1 MKLIL
6 KKGIVYKIKFM
17 TNLKSKIESLL
28 FVASRPLSLKKIC
41 EQVGGGKEEVGRALS
56 ELVDECSKAGR
67 GIQIMEIDGEY
78 QMSTSGESSKMVKE
92 FLKDEMTGELTRP
105 ALETLTIVA
114 YRGPIAKSELEQ
126 IRGVNCSLILRNLM
140 IKGLAEVKS
149 SDKTGEPLYNITFD
163 FMRYLGVANP
173 SELPDYE
180 KLSKSEILDK
190 ILDLSTDAPP
200 QDKVTI

>member
-6 KKGIVYKIKFM
+6 KKGRVFKIFM
-17 TNLKSKIESLL
+17 ANLKSKIESLL
-28 FVASRPLSLKKIC
+28 FVASRPLSLKKIS
-41 EQVGGGKEEVGRALS
+41 EQVGGEKEEVKK
-56 ELVDECSKAGR
+56 ELTELTKDCEENKR

-78 QMSTSGESSKMVKE
+78 QMSTSGDSSKMVKD

-114 YRGPIAKSELEQ
+114 YRGPIAKADLEQ

-140 IKGLAEVKS
+140 IKGLVESKN
-149 SDKTGEPLYNITFD
+149 SDRGGEPLFNITFD
-163 FMRYLGVANP
+163 FMRYIGVNKQ
-173 SELPDYE
+173 SDLPDYD
-180 KLSKSEILDK
+180 KLSRSEILDK
-190 ILDLSTDAPP
+190 ILNLSSDTTIS

>member
-1 MKLIL
+1 MA
-6 KKGIVYKIKFM
+6 
-17 TNLKSKIESLL
+17 NLKSKIESLL

-41 EQVGGGKEEVGRALS
+41 EVVGGEKKE
-56 ELVDECSKAGR
+56 VDEALRELAGECSASGR
-67 GIQIMEIDGEY
+67 GVQVMEIDGEY
-78 QMSTSGESSKMVKE
+78 QMSTSSDSSKIVKE

-114 YRGPIAKSELEQ
+114 YRGPIAKSDLEQ

-149 SDKTGEPLYNITFD
+149 SDKGGEPLYNITFD
-163 FMRYLGVANP
+163 FMRYLGIAKQ

-190 ILDLSTDAPP
+190 ILNLSTEAPP
-200 QDKVTI
+200 QDKVTV

>member
-1 MKLIL
+1 MA
-6 KKGIVYKIKFM
+6 
-17 TNLKSKIESLL
+17 NLKLKIESLL

-41 EQVGGGKEEVGRALS
+41 EQVGGEKEEVKKSLAD
-56 ELVDECSKAGR
+56 LVNDCETNKR
-67 GIQIMEIDGEY
+67 GVQIMEIDGEY
-78 QMSTSGESSKMVKE
+78 QMSTCGDASKMVKD

-114 YRGPIAKSELEQ
+114 YRGPIAKTELEQ

-140 IKGLAEVKS
+140 IKGLVESKN

-163 FMRYLGVANP
+163 FMRYLGIAKQ
-173 SELPDYE
+173 SELPNYE

-190 ILDLSTDAPP
+190 ILNLSTDATP
-200 QDKVTI
+200 QDKVNV